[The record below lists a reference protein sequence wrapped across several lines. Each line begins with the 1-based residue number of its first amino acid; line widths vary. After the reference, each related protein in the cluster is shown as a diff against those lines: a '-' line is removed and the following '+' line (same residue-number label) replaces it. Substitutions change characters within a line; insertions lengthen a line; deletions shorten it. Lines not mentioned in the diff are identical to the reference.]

1 MSRRILSAL
10 AATIFCICLLL
21 AADMKKNEEIE
32 IQNPQQ
38 ISKKNTTVLAELDEE
53 LLGNSFTTES
63 GNEIADEKTY
73 IERKD
78 ITLVTTQADIYD
90 VAEPVMLS
98 VDEESE
104 KARRA
109 VAREGMLSRAF
120 DDQTIKAAYPGAERQ
135 SAVQQP
141 EEEPAVEVDGQGQP
155 QAQEDESVPAI
166 NLINNRWNIA
176 LSEDEINLLAK
187 IVWLE
192 ANGEPVEG
200 QQAVVEVVFNRM
212 ASGLFP
218 DSLYDV
224 LSQKNP
230 VQFCSWKNVGI
241 AKPTE
246 KEYDSIRHVLNG
258 ESNLLRTDTVYFSTT
273 PLTSHTDVRIGGH
286 SFCY

>member
-246 KEYDSIRHVLNG
+246 KEYDSIRQVLNG